1 MARKPWFMSTF
12 CDSAEASRFSG
23 IREPHK
29 NTSLIEKCV
38 CTFSIEPVFQRGMIR
53 ARLTLLMA
61 TISLVAIG
69 QAQQCFEAAA
79 LRSFCLTIFLQRIT
93 IFAFRLFMML
103 SAFLISKEVEFED
116 RVCTWRPT

>member
-12 CDSAEASRFSG
+12 YDSVEASRFSG
-23 IREPHK
+23 IQEPHK

-53 ARLTLLMA
+53 AGLTLLMA

-69 QAQQCFEAAA
+69 LAQQFFGAAA
-79 LRSFCLTIFLQRIT
+79 LRSFFLTIF
-93 IFAFRLFMML
+93 F
-103 SAFLISKEVEFED
+103 
-116 RVCTWRPT
+116 